1 MSDASLERMPAGGV
15 GDLARL
21 WDTVRAILRKEL
33 ALFFGSPIAYL
44 FLLAYLGVTLF
55 IFFWGEAFFA
65 RNIADVRPM
74 FEWLPILLVFLAAA
88 LTMRMWSDERRVGT
102 LEFVVTVPTSAW
114 QFALG
119 KFLACW
125 ALLAVA
131 LALTLP
137 LAVTVAVIGDLDWG
151 PVFAGYVAA
160 LLLGAAYL
168 SIGLFVSAKTDNQIV
183 ALILATFS
191 CGAFYLIGSPFISEL
206 FDNEVGDVLRALG
219 TGSRFE
225 SITRGVLDL
234 RDLYY
239 YVSIIGVFLALNVYA
254 IESHGWADDG
264 PEARHRNAHRTTALI
279 ALNFVVANFWLLGLS
294 GNAALRWDVTE
305 GRQFSIS
312 DATRSYL
319 AQLQEPM
326 LVRGYFSAKTHPLLA
341 PLVPEM
347 RDLLTEYEVAAD
359 GRLRLELVDPAAS
372 PEMEDEA
379 NSKYGIRPVPFQVAD
394 RYQSSLVSSYFDVL
408 IQYGDEYEVLDFRD
422 LIEVKVS
429 GESDLDVRLRN
440 PEYDITR
447 AIKKVLYG
455 FRGGGDIFDAIS
467 DPVEFTGYI
476 SADERLPAVLVDLK
490 AELGVV
496 LDEMIAESGGKLT
509 SSIRDPDAGD
519 GALATE
525 IAERYGFTPMAASLF
540 DRETF
545 FYYLTLSDG
554 ETVVQIP
561 IPESL
566 DAEGLKRGLGEGLKR
581 FAEGLLK
588 RVAIHLPPAPNPYM
602 QQQMPMPQ
610 GDQFESL
617 RSFLTVDFD
626 VAAADLGSGELGAG
640 SGVLL
645 VVDPGALGAKEV
657 FAIDQ
662 FLMRGGTVVVAA
674 GAFEVRLS
682 PQSLMA
688 MSKNTGLDDWLAH
701 HGVSID
707 KSFVMDAA
715 NSAFPVPV
723 WREVGGFSF
732 QQRVM
737 LDYPYFVDV
746 RDEGLNQDFMPVSEL
761 PQVTF
766 AWGSPVDINAEV
778 NAERAVTALLRSSP
792 AAWRST
798 STDVMPNL
806 GEDGDVPF
814 APSGEVGVVT
824 LAGMIEGRFDSFFD
838 ESPLLVEEEAEE
850 APVEDDAPGTGDVG
864 LDPETDEAEAEED
877 GIGAVTSVI
886 ERSPESARLIV
897 IGSSSFLADQTLGMI
912 GSADGTRYANSV
924 QLIANL
930 VDWAVED
937 QALLTIRGRGHFNR
951 TLPPMDENAQRVWE
965 YINYAIA
972 VIAVFGVF
980 VLQVAWRSRRR
991 RRQAAW
997 LQ

>member
-1 MSDASLERMPAGGV
+1 ML
-15 GDLARL
+15 
-21 WDTVRAILRKEL
+21 DTVGAIVRKEL
-33 ALFFGSPIAYL
+33 ALFFGSPIGYL

-55 IFFWGEAFFA
+55 VFFWGEAFFA

-102 LEFVVTVPTSAW
+102 LEFVVTVPASAW
-114 QFALG
+114 QFAAG

-137 LAVTVAVIGDLDWG
+137 LAITVALIGNLDWG

-191 CGAFYLIGSPFISEL
+191 CGAFYLTGSPFIAEL
-206 FDNEVGDVLRALG
+206 VDNEVGDVLRALG
-219 TGSRFE
+219 AGSRFE

-239 YVSIIGVFLALNVYA
+239 YVSIVGVFLALNVYA

-264 PEARHRNAHRTTALI
+264 SEGRHRSAQRLTALV
-279 ALNFVVANFWLLGLS
+279 ALNFVLANFWLAGI
-294 GNAALRWDVTE
+294 GVLRWDVTE

-312 DATRSYL
+312 EATRSYL
-319 AQLQEPM
+319 SQLREPL

-341 PLVPEM
+341 PLVPDM
-347 RDLLTEYEVAAD
+347 RDLLTEYELAAD
-359 GRLRLELVDPAAS
+359 GRLRLELVDPATA
-372 PEMEDEA
+372 PELEDEA

-408 IQYGDEYEVLDFRD
+408 VQYGDEYEVLDFRD
-422 LIEVKVS
+422 LIEVKVT

-447 AIKKVLYG
+447 AIKKVLYD
-455 FRGGGDIFDAIS
+455 FRGGGDIFDAIAES
-467 DPVEFTGYI
+467 VAFTGYI
-476 SADERLPAVLVDLK
+476 SADERLPAALVDLK
-490 AELGVV
+490 RELDVV
-496 LDEMIAESGGKLT
+496 LDELIADSGGKLT
-509 SSIRDPDAGD
+509 SAISDPDASD

-525 IAERYGFTPMAASLF
+525 IAERYGFAPMAASLF
-540 DRETF
+540 DRDTF
-545 FYYLTLSDG
+545 YYYLTLSDG

-566 DAEGLKRGLGEGLKR
+566 DAEGLKRGLTEGLKR

-588 RVAIHLPPAPNPYM
+588 QVALHLPPAPNPYM
-602 QQQMPMPQ
+602 QQQMPVPP

-617 RSFLTVDFD
+617 RGFLSVDFD
-626 VAAADLGSGELGAG
+626 VTTASLDSGELGTGA
-640 SGVLL
+640 SVLL
-645 VVDPGALGAKEV
+645 VVDPGALAAKEV

-674 GAFEVRLS
+674 GAYEVRLS
-682 PQSLMA
+682 GQSLMA

-701 HGVSID
+701 HGVAVD

-723 WREVGGFSF
+723 RRQVGGFSF
-732 QQRVM
+732 QQLAM
-737 LDYPYFVDV
+737 MDYPYFVDL
-746 RDEGLNQDFMPVSEL
+746 REAGLNQEFMPTAQL
-761 PQVTF
+761 PQLTF
-766 AWGSPVDINAEV
+766 AWGSPVDIDVDANAG
-778 NAERAVTALLRSSP
+778 RAVTTLLESSP

-798 STDVMPNL
+798 STDVMPDV
-806 GEDGDVPF
+806 GENAQTPF
-814 APSGEVGVVT
+814 APSGDIGVVT
-824 LAGMIEGRFDSFFD
+824 LAGMIEGRFDSFFE
-838 ESPLLVEEEAEE
+838 ESPLLAEE
-850 APVEDDAPGTGDVG
+850 PQEDPADDDEAAAGDEDGAAEDD
-864 LDPETDEAEAEED
+864 
-877 GIGAVTSVI
+877 IGAVTSVI
-886 ERSPESARLIV
+886 GRSPESARLIV
-897 IGSSSFLADQTLGMI
+897 IGSSSFIADQTLGMI
-912 GSADGTRYANSV
+912 GAADGTRYANSV
-924 QLIANL
+924 QFVANL

-965 YINYAIA
+965 YANYAVAIFA
-972 VIAVFGVF
+972 VLGAFLLHF
-980 VLQVAWRSRRR
+980 AWRARRR

-997 LQ
+997 LGEAA

>member
-1 MSDASLERMPAGGV
+1 MSDTV
-15 GDLARL
+15 LAI
-21 WDTVRAILRKEL
+21 VRKEL

-44 FLLAYLGVTLF
+44 FMFAYLGVTLF

-114 QFALG
+114 HFALG

-125 ALLAVA
+125 TLLAVA

-137 LAVTVAVIGDLDWG
+137 LAVTVALIGNLDWG

-191 CGAFYLIGSPFISEL
+191 CGAFYLVGSPFISEL
-206 FDNEVGDVLRALG
+206 FDNEVGDALRALG
-219 TGSRFE
+219 AGSRFE

-239 YVSIIGVFLALNVYA
+239 YVSIVGVFLTLNVYA
-254 IESHGWADDG
+254 IESHGWAGDG
-264 PEARHRNAHRTTALI
+264 SEARHRGAQRLTALI
-279 ALNFVVANFWLLGLS
+279 ALNFVVANFWLSGLS
-294 GNAALRWDVTE
+294 GNVALRWDVTE

-319 AQLQEPM
+319 SQLREPM

-347 RDLLTEYEVAAD
+347 RDLLTEYEIAAD
-359 GRLRLELVDPAAS
+359 GRLRLELVDPASA

-394 RYQSSLVSSYFDVL
+394 RYQQSLVSSYFDVL

-422 LIEVKVS
+422 LIELKVT
-429 GESDLDVRLRN
+429 GEADLDVRLRN

-455 FRGGGDIFDAIS
+455 FRGGGEIFDAVS

-490 AELGVV
+490 GELEVV
-496 LDEMIAESGGKLT
+496 LDELIAESGGKLT
-509 SSIRDPDAGD
+509 SSIVDPDAGD

-525 IAERYGFTPMAASLF
+525 IGERYGFTPMAASLF
-540 DRETF
+540 DRDTF

-566 DAEGLKRGLGEGLKR
+566 DADGLKRGLGEGLKR

-588 RVAIHLPPAPNPYM
+588 KVALSLPPAPNPYM
-602 QQQMPMPQ
+602 QQQMPIPP

-617 RSFLTVDFD
+617 RNFLTVDFD
-626 VAAADLGSGELGAG
+626 VATADLESGELGAA

-645 VVDPGALGAKEV
+645 VVDPGALAAKEV

-662 FLMRGGTVVVAA
+662 FLMRGGTVVVMS

-682 PQSLMA
+682 QQSLMA
-688 MSKNTGLDDWLAH
+688 TSKNTGLDDWLAH
-701 HGVSID
+701 HGVAID

-723 WREVGGFSF
+723 RRQVGGFSF
-732 QQRVM
+732 QQLVM

-766 AWGSPVDINAEV
+766 AWGSPVDIDAEANAD
-778 NAERAVTALLRSSP
+778 RAVTTLLSSS
-792 AAWRST
+792 AGAWRST
-798 STDVMPNL
+798 STEVMPNV
-806 GEDGDVPF
+806 GEDGEVPF
-814 APSGEVGVVT
+814 APSGEVEVVT
-824 LAGMIEGRFDSFFD
+824 LAGMVEGRFDSFFE
-838 ESPLLVEEEAEE
+838 ESPLLEEEIEEEA
-850 APVEDDAPGTGDVG
+850 
-864 LDPETDEAEAEED
+864 AEED
-877 GIGAVTSVI
+877 PAEGGETATGDEGIEEDNGDADNDDHDIGAVTSVI

-897 IGSSSFLADQTLGMI
+897 IGSSSFVADQTLGMI
-912 GSADGTRYANSV
+912 GSADGTRYANSI

-965 YINYAIA
+965 YINYGVA

-980 VLQVAWRSRRR
+980 VLQAAWRARHR

-997 LQ
+997 LHGGTE

>member
-1 MSDASLERMPAGGV
+1 ML
-15 GDLARL
+15 
-21 WDTVRAILRKEL
+21 DTVGAIVRKEL
-33 ALFFGSPIAYL
+33 ALFFGSPIGYL

-55 IFFWGEAFFA
+55 VFFWGEAFFA

-102 LEFVVTVPTSAW
+102 LEFVVTVPASAW
-114 QFALG
+114 HFAAG

-125 ALLAVA
+125 ALLATA

-137 LAVTVAVIGDLDWG
+137 LAITVAVIGNLDWG

-191 CGAFYLIGSPFISEL
+191 CGAFYLVGSPFIAEL
-206 FDNEVGDVLRALG
+206 FDNEVGDLLRSLG
-219 TGSRFE
+219 AGSRFE

-239 YVSIIGVFLALNVYA
+239 YGSIVGVFLALNVYA
-254 IESHGWADDG
+254 VESYGFAHDG
-264 PEARHRNAHRTTALI
+264 SQARHRNAQRVTALV
-279 ALNFVVANFWLLGLS
+279 ALNFIVANFWLAGLGGS
-294 GNAALRWDVTE
+294 VALRWDVTE

-312 DATRSYL
+312 EATRSYL
-319 AQLQEPM
+319 SQLREPL

-359 GRLRLELVDPAAS
+359 GRLRLELIDPAAA
-372 PEMEDEA
+372 PELEDEA

-394 RYQSSLVSSYFDVL
+394 RYESSLVSSYFDVL
-408 IQYGDEYEVLDFRD
+408 VQYGDEYEVLDFRD
-422 LIEVKVS
+422 LIEVKVT
-429 GESDLDVRLRN
+429 GEADLDVRLRN

-447 AIKKVLYG
+447 AVKKVLYG
-455 FRGGGDIFDAIS
+455 FRGGGDVFDAIG
-467 DPVEFTGYI
+467 DPVAFTGYI
-476 SADERLPAVLVDLK
+476 SADERLPAALVDLK
-490 AELGVV
+490 GELDAV
-496 LDEMIAESGGKLT
+496 LEELISESDGKLT

-519 GALATE
+519 GAVATE

-540 DRETF
+540 DRDTF
-545 FYYLTLSDG
+545 YYYLTLSDG
-554 ETVVQIP
+554 ETVVLIP

-566 DAEGLKRGLGEGLKR
+566 DADGLKRGITEGLKR

-588 RVAIHLPPAPNPYM
+588 KVALHLPPAPNPYM
-602 QQQMPMPQ
+602 QQQMPVPP

-617 RSFLTVDFD
+617 RSFLAVDFD
-626 VAAADLGSGELGAG
+626 VATASLDTGDAGAG
-640 SGVLL
+640 ASVLL

-657 FAIDQ
+657 FAVDQ
-662 FLMRGGTVVVAA
+662 FLMRGGTVVVVT

-682 PQSLMA
+682 GQSLMA
-688 MSKNTGLDDWLAH
+688 MAKNTGLEDWLAH

-707 KSFVMDAA
+707 KSFVMDAS

-723 WREVGGFSF
+723 RRQVGGFSF
-732 QQRVM
+732 QELVM

-746 RDEGLNQDFMPVSEL
+746 REEGLNQDFMPTSEL

-766 AWGSPVDINAEV
+766 AWGSPVDIDAEANAG
-778 NAERAVTALLRSSP
+778 RAVTALLDSSP
-792 AAWRST
+792 GAWRST
-798 STDVMPNL
+798 STEVMPNV
-806 GEDGDVPF
+806 GESGATPF
-814 APSGEVGVVT
+814 APTGEVGVVT
-824 LAGMIEGRFDSFFD
+824 LAAMIEGRFDSFFE
-838 ESPLLVEEEAEE
+838 ESPLLDEASEEDPAEEEPGDGDRQATE
-850 APVEDDAPGTGDVG
+850 AD
-864 LDPETDEAEAEED
+864 AEAED

-912 GSADGTRYANSV
+912 GSAGGTRYANSV
-924 QLIANL
+924 QLVANL

-937 QALLTIRGRGHFNR
+937 QALLSIRGRGHFNR

-965 YINYAIA
+965 YANYA
-972 VIAVFGVF
+972 VAVFAVLAAF
-980 VLQVAWRSRRR
+980 VLHVVWRARRR

-997 LQ
+997 LEETA

>member
-1 MSDASLERMPAGGV
+1 ML
-15 GDLARL
+15 
-21 WDTVRAILRKEL
+21 DTVGAIVRKEL
-33 ALFFGSPIAYL
+33 ALFFGSPIGYL

-55 IFFWGEAFFA
+55 VFFWGEAFFA

-102 LEFVVTVPTSAW
+102 LEFVVTVPASAW
-114 QFALG
+114 QFAAG

-137 LAVTVAVIGDLDWG
+137 LAITVALIGNLDWG

-191 CGAFYLIGSPFISEL
+191 CGAFYLTGSPFIAEL
-206 FDNEVGDVLRALG
+206 VDNEVGDVLRALG
-219 TGSRFE
+219 AGSRFE

-239 YVSIIGVFLALNVYA
+239 YVSIVGVFLALNVYA

-264 PEARHRNAHRTTALI
+264 SEGRHRGAQRLTALV
-279 ALNFVVANFWLLGLS
+279 ALNFVLANFWLAGI
-294 GNAALRWDVTE
+294 GVLRWDVTE

-312 DATRSYL
+312 EATRSYL
-319 AQLQEPM
+319 SQLREPL

-341 PLVPEM
+341 PLVPDM
-347 RDLLTEYEVAAD
+347 RDLLTEYELAAD
-359 GRLRLELVDPAAS
+359 GRLRLELVDPATA
-372 PEMEDEA
+372 PELEDEA

-408 IQYGDEYEVLDFRD
+408 VQYGDEYEVLDFRD
-422 LIEVKVS
+422 LIEVKVT

-447 AIKKVLYG
+447 AIKKVLYD
-455 FRGGGDIFDAIS
+455 FRGGGDIFDAIAES
-467 DPVEFTGYI
+467 VAFTGYI
-476 SADERLPAVLVDLK
+476 SADERLPAALVDLK
-490 AELGVV
+490 RELDVV
-496 LDEMIAESGGKLT
+496 LDELIAESGGKLT
-509 SSIRDPDAGD
+509 SAIGDPDAGD

-525 IAERYGFTPMAASLF
+525 IAERYGFAPMAASLF
-540 DRETF
+540 DHDTF
-545 FYYLTLSDG
+545 YYYLTLSDG
-554 ETVVQIP
+554 ETVVQIT

-566 DAEGLKRGLGEGLKR
+566 DAEGLKRGLTEGLKR

-588 RVAIHLPPAPNPYM
+588 QVALHLPPEPNPYM
-602 QQQMPMPQ
+602 QQQMPVPP

-617 RSFLTVDFD
+617 RGFLSVDFD
-626 VAAADLGSGELGAG
+626 VTTASLDSGELGTGA
-640 SGVLL
+640 SVLL

-674 GAFEVRLS
+674 GAYEVRLS
-682 PQSLMA
+682 GQSLMA

-701 HGVSID
+701 HGVAVD

-723 WREVGGFSF
+723 RRQVGGFSF
-732 QQRVM
+732 QQIAM
-737 LDYPYFVDV
+737 MDYPYFVDL
-746 RDEGLNQDFMPVSEL
+746 REAGLNQEFMPTAQL
-761 PQVTF
+761 PQLTF
-766 AWGSPVDINAEV
+766 AWGSPVDIDVDANAG
-778 NAERAVTALLRSSP
+778 RAVTTLLESSP

-798 STDVMPNL
+798 STDVMPNV
-806 GEDGDVPF
+806 GENAQTSF
-814 APSGEVGVVT
+814 APSGDIGVVT
-824 LAGMIEGRFDSFFD
+824 LAGMIEGRFDSFFED
-838 ESPLLVEEEAEE
+838 SPLLVEE
-850 APVEDDAPGTGDVG
+850 PQEDPADDDQAAGD
-864 LDPETDEAEAEED
+864 ED
-877 GIGAVTSVI
+877 GAAVDDIGAVTSVI
-886 ERSPESARLIV
+886 GRSPESARLIV
-897 IGSSSFLADQTLGMI
+897 IGSSSFIADQTLGMI
-912 GSADGTRYANSV
+912 GAADGTRYANSV
-924 QLIANL
+924 QFVANL

-965 YINYAIA
+965 YANYAVAIIA
-972 VIAVFGVF
+972 VLGAFILHF
-980 VLQVAWRSRRR
+980 AWRARRR

-997 LQ
+997 LGEAA

>member
-1 MSDASLERMPAGGV
+1 MRRQLATV
-15 GDLARL
+15 G
-21 WDTVRAILRKEL
+21 AIARKEL

-114 QFALG
+114 HFALG

-125 ALLAVA
+125 TLLAVA
-131 LALTLP
+131 LAMTLP
-137 LAVTVAVIGDLDWG
+137 LAVTVSMIGNLDWG

-183 ALILATFS
+183 ALILATFA

-206 FDNEVGDVLRALG
+206 FDNDIGDALRALG
-219 TGSRFE
+219 AGSRFE

-239 YVSIIGVFLALNVYA
+239 YASIVGVFLTLNVYA

-264 PEARHRNAHRTTALI
+264 GEARHRGAQRMTALV
-279 ALNFVVANFWLLGLS
+279 ALNVVVANFWLSGLS
-294 GNAALRWDVTE
+294 GNIALRWDVTE

-312 DATRSYL
+312 DATRTYL
-319 AQLQEPM
+319 SQLREPM

-341 PLVPEM
+341 PLVPDM
-347 RDLLTEYEVAAD
+347 RDLLTEYEVAAE
-359 GRLRLELVDPAAS
+359 GRLRLELVDPASA
-372 PEMEDEA
+372 PELEDEA

-422 LIEVKVS
+422 LIEVKVT

-455 FRGGGDIFDAIS
+455 FRGGGDIFDAIG

-476 SADERLPAVLVDLK
+476 SADERLPAVLVDLRR
-490 AELGVV
+490 ELDVV
-496 LDEMIAESGGKLT
+496 LDELIDESDGKL
-509 SSIRDPDAGD
+509 SASIRDPDAGD
-519 GALATE
+519 GALAAE
-525 IAERYGFTPMAASLF
+525 IGASYGFTPMAASLF
-540 DRETF
+540 DLHTF

-566 DAEGLKRGLGEGLKR
+566 DADGLKRGIGEGLKR
-581 FAEGLLK
+581 FAEGVLK
-588 RVAIHLPPAPNPYM
+588 NVALALPPAPNPYM

-610 GDQFESL
+610 GDQFENL

-626 VAAADLGSGELGAG
+626 VATANLESGELGAG
-640 SGVLL
+640 AGVLL
-645 VVDPGALGAKEV
+645 VVDPGALGDKEV

-674 GAFEVRLS
+674 GAFEVRMS
-682 PQSLMA
+682 RESLNAMA
-688 MSKNTGLDDWLAH
+688 KNTGLDDWLAH

-723 WREVGGFSF
+723 RRQVGGFSF
-732 QQRVM
+732 QQLVM

-746 RDEGLNQDFMPVSEL
+746 RGDGLNQEFMPVSQL

-766 AWGSPVDINAEV
+766 AWGSPVDIDAETNAARV
-778 NAERAVTALLRSSP
+778 VTTLLSSSQ
-792 AAWRST
+792 AAWRSD
-798 STDVMPNL
+798 STEVMPSVSE
-806 GEDGDVPF
+806 EDEMPF
-814 APSGEVGVVT
+814 APSGELAAVT
-824 LAGMIEGRFDSFFD
+824 LAGMIEGRFESFFD
-838 ESPLLVEEEAEE
+838 ESPLLAEDE
-850 APVEDDAPGTGDVG
+850 PAETADDANSEQETEDAEDD
-864 LDPETDEAEAEED
+864 
-877 GIGAVTSVI
+877 IGAVTSVI

-912 GSADGTRYANSV
+912 GSADGTRYANSI

-951 TLPPMDENAQRVWE
+951 TLPPLDENAQRVWE
-965 YINYAIA
+965 YVNYAVA

-980 VLQVAWRSRRR
+980 VLQVALGARRR

-997 LQ
+997 LQDDRGQ

>member
-1 MSDASLERMPAGGV
+1 MF
-15 GDLARL
+15 
-21 WDTVRAILRKEL
+21 DTVGAIVRKEL
-33 ALFFGSPIAYL
+33 ALFFGSPIGYL

-55 IFFWGEAFFA
+55 VFFWGEAFFA

-88 LTMRMWSDERRVGT
+88 LTMRMWSDERRIGT
-102 LEFVVTVPTSAW
+102 LEFVVTVPASAW
-114 QFALG
+114 QFAAG

-131 LALTLP
+131 LAFTLP
-137 LAVTVAVIGDLDWG
+137 LAITVAVIGNLDWG

-168 SIGLFVSAKTDNQIV
+168 SIGLYVSAKTDNQIV

-191 CGAFYLIGSPFISEL
+191 CGAFYLIGSPFIAEL

-219 TGSRFE
+219 AGSHFE

-239 YVSIIGVFLALNVYA
+239 YVSIVGVFLALNVYA

-264 PEARHRNAHRTTALI
+264 PEGRHRNAQRLTALVV
-279 ALNFVVANFWLLGLS
+279 LNFIVANFWLAGLS
-294 GNAALRWDVTE
+294 GNIALRLDVTE

-312 DATRSYL
+312 EATRSHL
-319 AQLQEPM
+319 SQLREPL

-341 PLVPEM
+341 PLVPDM
-347 RDLLTEYEVAAD
+347 RDLLTEYELAAD
-359 GRLRLELVDPAAS
+359 GRLRLELVDPATA
-372 PEMEDEA
+372 PELEDEA

-408 IQYGDEYEVLDFRD
+408 VQYGDEYEVLDFRD
-422 LIEVKVS
+422 LIEVKVT
-429 GESDLDVRLRN
+429 GEADIDVRLRN

-447 AIKKVLYG
+447 AIKKVVYG
-455 FRGGGDIFDAIS
+455 FRGGGEVFDAIV
-467 DPVEFTGYI
+467 DPVAFTGYI
-476 SADERLPAVLVDLK
+476 SADERLPAALVDLK
-490 AELGVV
+490 GELAVV
-496 LDEMIAESGGKLT
+496 LDELIAESGGKLT

-525 IAERYGFTPMAASLF
+525 IAERFGFTPMAASFF
-540 DRETF
+540 DHNTF

-566 DAEGLKRGLGEGLKR
+566 DADGLKRGLTEGLKR

-588 RVAIHLPPAPNPYM
+588 KVALHLPPAPNPYM
-602 QQQMPMPQ
+602 QQQMPVPP

-617 RSFLTVDFD
+617 RSFLAVDFD
-626 VAAADLGSGELGAG
+626 VTTDSLDSGELGTGA
-640 SGVLL
+640 SVLV

-674 GAFEVRLS
+674 GAYEVRLS
-682 PQSLMA
+682 GQSLMA

-701 HGVSID
+701 HGVAID

-723 WREVGGFSF
+723 RRQVGGFSF
-732 QQRVM
+732 QQLAM

-746 RDEGLNQDFMPVSEL
+746 REEGLNQEFMPTSEL
-761 PQVTF
+761 PQLTF
-766 AWGSPVDINAEV
+766 AWGSPVDVDAQANAG
-778 NAERAVTALLRSSP
+778 RAVTTLLKSSP

-798 STDVMPNL
+798 STDVMPNM
-806 GEDGDVPF
+806 GENAETPF
-814 APSGEVGVVT
+814 APSPDVGVVT
-824 LAGMIEGRFDSFFD
+824 LAGMIEGRFDSFFE
-838 ESPLLVEEEAEE
+838 ESPLLAEEIEEDPADDDQAGAGDEDEEAE
-850 APVEDDAPGTGDVG
+850 DD
-864 LDPETDEAEAEED
+864 
-877 GIGAVTSVI
+877 IGAVTSVI
-886 ERSPESARLIV
+886 GRSPESARLIV
-897 IGSSSFLADQTLGMI
+897 IGSSSFIADQTLGMI
-912 GSADGTRYANSV
+912 GAADGTRYANSV
-924 QLIANL
+924 QFIANL

-951 TLPPMDENAQRVWE
+951 TLPPMDENEQRVWE
-965 YINYAIA
+965 YANYAVA
-972 VIAVFGVF
+972 VLAVFGAF
-980 VLQVAWRSRRR
+980 VLHFAWRARR
-991 RRQAAW
+991 RRQQAAW
-997 LQ
+997 LEEAA

>member
-1 MSDASLERMPAGGV
+1 MSDTV
-15 GDLARL
+15 G
-21 WDTVRAILRKEL
+21 AIVRKEL
-33 ALFFGSPIAYL
+33 ALFFGSPIGYL
-44 FLLAYLGVTLF
+44 FLLAYMGVTLF
-55 IFFWGEAFFA
+55 VFFWGEAFFA

-88 LTMRMWSDERRVGT
+88 LTMRMWSDERRIGT
-102 LEFVVTVPTSAW
+102 LEFVVTVPASAW
-114 QFALG
+114 QFVAG

-137 LAVTVAVIGDLDWG
+137 LAITVAVIGNLDWG

-183 ALILATFS
+183 ALILATFA
-191 CGAFYLIGSPFISEL
+191 CGAFYLVGSPFLAGL
-206 FDNEVGDVLRALG
+206 FDNEVGDALRALG
-219 TGSRFE
+219 AGSRFE
-225 SITRGVLDL
+225 AITRGVLDL

-254 IESHGWADDG
+254 IDSYGWADDG
-264 PEARHRNAHRTTALI
+264 REAQHRSIQRLTALV
-279 ALNFVVANFWLLGLS
+279 ALNLIVANFWLS
-294 GNAALRWDVTE
+294 GIGALRWDVTE

-319 AQLQEPM
+319 AQLREPL

-359 GRLRLELVDPAAS
+359 GRLRLELVDPTAA
-372 PEMEDEA
+372 PELEDEA

-394 RYQSSLVSSYFDVL
+394 RYQSSLVSSYFDILV
-408 IQYGDEYEVLDFRD
+408 QYGDEYEVLDFRD
-422 LIEVKVS
+422 LIELKVT
-429 GESDLDVRLRN
+429 GETDLDVRLRN

-455 FRGGGDIFDAIS
+455 FRGGGAVFDAVN

-476 SADERLPAVLVDLK
+476 SADERLPGALVDLK
-490 AELGVV
+490 VDLDVV
-496 LDEMIAESGGKLT
+496 LDGLIDESDGKLT
-509 SSIRDPDAGD
+509 AAILDPDAGD

-540 DRETF
+540 DRNTF
-545 FYYLTLSDG
+545 YFYLTLSDG
-554 ETVVQIP
+554 ETVVQVP
-561 IPESL
+561 IPETL
-566 DAEGLKRGLGEGLKR
+566 DADGLKRGLDEGLKR

-588 RVAIHLPPAPNPYM
+588 KVALHLPPAPNPYM
-602 QQQMPMPQ
+602 QQQMPVPQ

-626 VAAADLGSGELGAG
+626 VVTASLDSGEPGVGA
-640 SGVLL
+640 SVLL
-645 VVDPGALGAKEV
+645 VVDPGALGTREV

-662 FLMRGGTVVVAA
+662 FLMRGGTVIVAA

-682 PQSLMA
+682 QQSLMA
-688 MSKNTGLDDWLAH
+688 MAKNTGLDEWLAH
-701 HGVSID
+701 HGVAID
-707 KSFVMDAA
+707 KSFVMDAS

-723 WREVGGFSF
+723 RRQVGGFTF
-732 QQRVM
+732 PDFAM

-746 RDEGLNQDFMPVSEL
+746 REAGLNQDFMPTSQL
-761 PQVTF
+761 PQLTF
-766 AWGSPVDINAEV
+766 AWGSPVDIDAEANAD
-778 NAERAVTALLRSSP
+778 RAVTALIESSA

-798 STDVMPNL
+798 STDVMPDVGES
-806 GEDGDVPF
+806 GEDPF
-814 APSGEVGVVT
+814 APGGEVGVVT
-824 LAGMIEGRFDSFFD
+824 LAAMMEGRFHSFFE
-838 ESPLLVEEEAEE
+838 ESPLLEEEAEATE
-850 APVEDDAPGTGDVG
+850 EGVAAEDAAGTGDDGDV
-864 LDPETDEAEAEED
+864 DED
-877 GIGAVTSVI
+877 GLGAVTSVI
-886 ERSPESARLIV
+886 DRSPESARLIV

-912 GSADGTRYANSV
+912 GSAGGTRYANSV
-924 QLIANL
+924 QFVANL

-937 QALLTIRGRGHFNR
+937 QALLSIRGRGHFNR

-965 YINYAIA
+965 YANYAVA
-972 VIAVFGVF
+972 VLAVFTAF
-980 VLQVAWRSRRR
+980 VLHVAWRARRR

-997 LQ
+997 LEGAS

>member
-1 MSDASLERMPAGGV
+1 MPDQIGSIV
-15 GDLARL
+15 
-21 WDTVRAILRKEL
+21 RKEL
-33 ALFFGSPIAYL
+33 ALFFGSPIGYL

-55 IFFWGEAFFA
+55 VFFWGEAFFA

-88 LTMRMWSDERRVGT
+88 LTMRMWSDERRSGT
-102 LEFVVTVPTSAW
+102 LEFVVTVSASAR
-114 QFALG
+114 QFVLG

-137 LAVTVAVIGDLDWG
+137 LAITVGLMGNLDWG

-168 SIGLFVSAKTDNQIV
+168 AIGLFVSAKTDNQIV
-183 ALILATFS
+183 ALILATFAG
-191 CGAFYLIGSPFISEL
+191 GAFYLVGSPFIAEL
-206 FDNEVGDVLRALG
+206 FDNEAGDLLRALG
-219 TGSRFE
+219 AGSRFE

-239 YVSIIGVFLALNVYA
+239 YVSILGVFLALNVYA
-254 IESHGWADDG
+254 LESYGWADDG
-264 PEARHRNAHRTTALI
+264 SQARHRSAQRITALVV
-279 ALNFVVANFWLLGLS
+279 LNFIVANFWLS
-294 GNAALRWDVTE
+294 GIGALRWDVTE

-319 AQLQEPM
+319 SQLREPL

-341 PLVPEM
+341 PLVPDM

-359 GRLRLELVDPAAS
+359 GRLRLELVDPATA
-372 PEMEDEA
+372 PELEDEA
-379 NSKYGIRPVPFQVAD
+379 NSKYGIRPIPFQVAD

-408 IQYGDEYEVLDFRD
+408 VQYGDEYEVLDFRD
-422 LIEVKVS
+422 LIEVKVT
-429 GESDLDVRLRN
+429 GEADLDVRLRN

-455 FRGGGDIFDAIS
+455 FRGGGEVFDAIS
-467 DPVEFTGYI
+467 GAVAFTGYI
-476 SADERLPAVLVDLK
+476 SGNDRLPPALVDLNG
-490 AELGVV
+490 ELAVV
-496 LDEMIAESGGKLT
+496 LDELIAESGGKLS

-525 IAERYGFTPMAASLF
+525 IAELYGFSPMAASLF
-540 DRETF
+540 ESDTF
-545 FYYLTLSDG
+545 YYYLTLSDG
-554 ETVVQIP
+554 ETVVQVP

-566 DAEGLKRGLGEGLKR
+566 DADGLRRGLTEGLKR

-588 RVAIHLPPAPNPYM
+588 KVALHLPPAPNPYM
-602 QQQMPMPQ
+602 QQQMPVPP

-617 RSFLTVDFD
+617 RNFLGVDFD
-626 VAAADLGSGELGAG
+626 VTAASLDTGELGAG
-640 SGVLL
+640 ASVLL
-645 VVDPGALGAKEV
+645 VVDPGALGDREV

-662 FLMRGGTVVVAA
+662 FLMRGGTVVVAT
-674 GAFEVRLS
+674 GQFQVRLGQ
-682 PQSLMA
+682 QSLTA
-688 MSKNTGLDDWLAH
+688 VAKNSGLDDWLAH
-701 HGVSID
+701 HGVAIH

-723 WREVGGFSF
+723 RRQVGGFSF
-732 QQRVM
+732 EQLVM

-746 RDEGLNQDFMPVSEL
+746 RDEGLNQEFMPTSEL

-766 AWGSPVDINAEV
+766 AWGSPVDIDAEANSGRV
-778 NAERAVTALLRSSP
+778 VTTLFESSP

-798 STDVMPNL
+798 STDVMPTVSEGAQTPFTP
-806 GEDGDVPF
+806 GE
-814 APSGEVGVVT
+814 EVEVVA
-824 LAGMIEGRFDSFFD
+824 LAGMIEGRFDSFF
-838 ESPLLVEEEAEE
+838 ETSPLLDEAREEDTADDGDQG
-850 APVEDDAPGTGDVG
+850 AGVEDGGTDDAD
-864 LDPETDEAEAEED
+864 DEND
-877 GIGAVTSVI
+877 MGAVTSVI
-886 ERSPESARLIV
+886 DRSPESARLIV

-924 QLIANL
+924 QLVANL

-937 QALLTIRGRGHFNR
+937 QALLSIRGRGHFNR
-951 TLPPMDENAQRVWE
+951 TLPPMDEKMQRVWE
-965 YINYAIA
+965 YANYAVA
-972 VIAVFGVF
+972 VLAVFGTF
-980 VLQVAWRSRRR
+980 VLHVAWRARR
-991 RRQAAW
+991 RRQQAAW
-997 LQ
+997 LKEAE

>member
-1 MSDASLERMPAGGV
+1 MF
-15 GDLARL
+15 
-21 WDTVRAILRKEL
+21 DTVGAIVRKEL
-33 ALFFGSPIAYL
+33 ALFFGSPIGYL

-55 IFFWGEAFFA
+55 VFFWGEAFFA

-88 LTMRMWSDERRVGT
+88 LTMRMWSDERRIGT
-102 LEFVVTVPTSAW
+102 LEFVVTVPASAW
-114 QFALG
+114 QFAAG

-131 LALTLP
+131 LAFTLP
-137 LAVTVAVIGDLDWG
+137 LAITVALIGNLDWG

-168 SIGLFVSAKTDNQIV
+168 SIGLYVSAKTDNQIV

-191 CGAFYLIGSPFISEL
+191 CGAFYFVGSPFIAEL

-219 TGSRFE
+219 AGSRFE

-239 YVSIIGVFLALNVYA
+239 YVSIVGVFLALNVYA

-264 PEARHRNAHRTTALI
+264 PEGRHRNAQRLTALVV
-279 ALNFVVANFWLLGLS
+279 LNFIVANFWLAGLS
-294 GNAALRWDVTE
+294 GNVALRWDVTE

-319 AQLQEPM
+319 SQLREPL

-341 PLVPEM
+341 PLVPDM
-347 RDLLTEYEVAAD
+347 RDLLTEYELAAD
-359 GRLRLELVDPAAS
+359 GRLRLELVDPATV
-372 PEMEDEA
+372 PELEDEA

-408 IQYGDEYEVLDFRD
+408 VQYGDEYEVLDFRD
-422 LIEVKVS
+422 LIEVKVT
-429 GESDLDVRLRN
+429 GEADLDVRLRN

-455 FRGGGDIFDAIS
+455 FQGGGEVFDALV
-467 DPVEFTGYI
+467 DPVAFTGYI
-476 SADERLPAVLVDLK
+476 SADERLPAALVDLK
-490 AELGVV
+490 DELAVV
-496 LDEMIAESGGKLT
+496 LDELIAESGGKLT

-540 DRETF
+540 DRDTF
-545 FYYLTLSDG
+545 YYYLTLSDG

-561 IPESL
+561 LPESL
-566 DAEGLKRGLGEGLKR
+566 DSDGLKRGLTEGLKR

-588 RVAIHLPPAPNPYM
+588 KVALHLPPAPNPYM
-602 QQQMPMPQ
+602 QQQMSVPP

-617 RSFLTVDFD
+617 RSFLAVDFD
-626 VAAADLGSGELGAG
+626 VTTDSLDSGELGTGA
-640 SGVLL
+640 SVLL

-674 GAFEVRLS
+674 GAYEVRLS
-682 PQSLMA
+682 GQSLTA
-688 MSKNTGLDDWLAH
+688 IAKNTGLDDWLAH
-701 HGVSID
+701 HGVAID

-723 WREVGGFSF
+723 RRQVGGFSF
-732 QQRVM
+732 QQLAM
-737 LDYPYFVDV
+737 MDYPYFVDV
-746 RDEGLNQDFMPVSEL
+746 REAGLNQEFMPTSEL
-761 PQVTF
+761 PQLTF
-766 AWGSPVDINAEV
+766 AWGSPVDVDAQANAG
-778 NAERAVTALLRSSP
+778 RAVTTLLKSSP
-792 AAWRST
+792 VAWRST

-806 GEDGDVPF
+806 GENGEKPF
-814 APSGEVGVVT
+814 APSAEVGVVT
-824 LAGMIEGRFDSFFD
+824 LAGMIEGRFDSFFE
-838 ESPLLVEEEAEE
+838 ESPLLIEETEEDPADDDEAGAGDEEGEAE
-850 APVEDDAPGTGDVG
+850 DD
-864 LDPETDEAEAEED
+864 
-877 GIGAVTSVI
+877 IGAVTSVI

-897 IGSSSFLADQTLGMI
+897 IGSSSFIADQTLGMI
-912 GSADGTRYANSV
+912 GAADGTRYANSV
-924 QLIANL
+924 QFVANL

-965 YINYAIA
+965 YANYAVA
-972 VIAVFGVF
+972 VLAVFGAF
-980 VLQVAWRSRRR
+980 VLHFAWRARRR

-997 LQ
+997 LEEAA

>member
-1 MSDASLERMPAGGV
+1 MI
-15 GDLARL
+15 
-21 WDTVRAILRKEL
+21 DTVGAIVRKEL
-33 ALFFGSPIAYL
+33 ALFFGSPIGYL
-44 FLLAYLGVTLF
+44 FLFAYLGVTLF
-55 IFFWGEAFFA
+55 VFFWGEAFFA

-88 LTMRMWSDERRVGT
+88 LTMRMWSDERRIGT
-102 LEFVVTVPTSAW
+102 LEFVVTVPASAW
-114 QFALG
+114 QFAAG

-131 LALTLP
+131 LAFTLP
-137 LAVTVAVIGDLDWG
+137 LAITVALIGNLDWG

-168 SIGLFVSAKTDNQIV
+168 SIGLYVSAKTDNQIV

-191 CGAFYLIGSPFISEL
+191 CGVFYLIGSPFIAEL

-219 TGSRFE
+219 AGSRFE

-239 YVSIIGVFLALNVYA
+239 YVSIVGVFLALNVYA

-264 PEARHRNAHRTTALI
+264 PEGRHRNAQRLTALVV
-279 ALNFVVANFWLLGLS
+279 LNFIVANFWLAGLS
-294 GNAALRWDVTE
+294 GNVALRWDVTE

-312 DATRSYL
+312 EATRSYL
-319 AQLQEPM
+319 SQLREPL

-341 PLVPEM
+341 PLVPDM
-347 RDLLTEYEVAAD
+347 RDLLTEYELAAD
-359 GRLRLELVDPAAS
+359 GRLRLELVDPATA
-372 PEMEDEA
+372 PELEDEA

-408 IQYGDEYEVLDFRD
+408 VQYGDEYEVLDFRD
-422 LIEVKVS
+422 LIEVKVT
-429 GESDLDVRLRN
+429 GEADLDVRLRN

-447 AIKKVLYG
+447 AIKKVVYG
-455 FRGGGDIFDAIS
+455 FRGGGEVFDAIV
-467 DPVEFTGYI
+467 DPVAFTGYI
-476 SADERLPAVLVDLK
+476 SADERLPAALVDLK
-490 AELGVV
+490 GELDVV
-496 LDEMIAESGGKLT
+496 LDELIAESGGKLT
-509 SSIRDPDAGD
+509 SAISDPDAGD

-540 DRETF
+540 DRDTF
-545 FYYLTLSDG
+545 YYYLTLSDG

-561 IPESL
+561 VPESL
-566 DAEGLKRGLGEGLKR
+566 DADGLKRGLTEGLKR

-588 RVAIHLPPAPNPYM
+588 KVALHLPPAPNPYM
-602 QQQMPMPQ
+602 QQQMPVPP

-617 RSFLTVDFD
+617 RSFLAVDFD
-626 VAAADLGSGELGAG
+626 VTTDSLDSGELGTGA
-640 SGVLL
+640 SVLV

-674 GAFEVRLS
+674 GAYEVRLS
-682 PQSLMA
+682 GQSLMA

-701 HGVSID
+701 HGVAID

-723 WREVGGFSF
+723 RRQVGGFSF
-732 QQRVM
+732 QQLAM

-746 RDEGLNQDFMPVSEL
+746 REEGLNQEFMPTSEL
-761 PQVTF
+761 PQLTF
-766 AWGSPVDINAEV
+766 AWGSPVDVDAQANAG
-778 NAERAVTALLRSSP
+778 RAVTTLLKSSP

-798 STDVMPNL
+798 STDVMPNV
-806 GEDGDVPF
+806 GENAETLF
-814 APSGEVGVVT
+814 APSPEVGVVT
-824 LAGMIEGRFDSFFD
+824 LAGMIEGRFDSFFE
-838 ESPLLVEEEAEE
+838 ESPLLAEE
-850 APVEDDAPGTGDVG
+850 TEEDPADDDQAGAGDE
-864 LDPETDEAEAEED
+864 DAEAED
-877 GIGAVTSVI
+877 DIGAVTSVI
-886 ERSPESARLIV
+886 GRSPESARLIV
-897 IGSSSFLADQTLGMI
+897 IGSSSFIADQTLGMI
-912 GSADGTRYANSV
+912 GAADGTRYANSV
-924 QLIANL
+924 QFIANL

-951 TLPPMDENAQRVWE
+951 TLPPMDENEQRVWE
-965 YINYAIA
+965 YANYAVA
-972 VIAVFGVF
+972 VLAVFGAF
-980 VLQVAWRSRRR
+980 VLHFAWRARRR

-997 LQ
+997 LEEAA

>member
-1 MSDASLERMPAGGV
+1 ML
-15 GDLARL
+15 
-21 WDTVRAILRKEL
+21 DTVGAIVRKEL
-33 ALFFGSPIAYL
+33 ALFFGSPIGYL

-55 IFFWGEAFFA
+55 VFFWGEAFFA

-102 LEFVVTVPTSAW
+102 LEFVVTVPASAW
-114 QFALG
+114 QFAAG

-137 LAVTVAVIGDLDWG
+137 LAITVALIGNLDWG

-191 CGAFYLIGSPFISEL
+191 CGAFYLTGSPFIAEL
-206 FDNEVGDVLRALG
+206 VDNEVGDVLRALG
-219 TGSRFE
+219 AGSRFE

-239 YVSIIGVFLALNVYA
+239 YVSIVGVFLALNVYA

-264 PEARHRNAHRTTALI
+264 SEGRHRGAQRLTALV
-279 ALNFVVANFWLLGLS
+279 ALNFVLANFWLAGI
-294 GNAALRWDVTE
+294 GVLRWDVTE

-312 DATRSYL
+312 EATRSYL
-319 AQLQEPM
+319 SQLREPL

-341 PLVPEM
+341 PLVPDM
-347 RDLLTEYEVAAD
+347 RDLLTEYELAAD
-359 GRLRLELVDPAAS
+359 GRLRLELVDPATA
-372 PEMEDEA
+372 PELEDEA

-408 IQYGDEYEVLDFRD
+408 VQYGDEYEVLDFRD
-422 LIEVKVS
+422 LIEVKVT

-447 AIKKVLYG
+447 AIKKVLYD
-455 FRGGGDIFDAIS
+455 FRGGGDIFDAIAES
-467 DPVEFTGYI
+467 VAFTGYI
-476 SADERLPAVLVDLK
+476 SADERLPAALVDLK
-490 AELGVV
+490 RELDVV
-496 LDEMIAESGGKLT
+496 LDELIAESGGKLT
-509 SSIRDPDAGD
+509 SAIGDPDAGD

-525 IAERYGFTPMAASLF
+525 IAERYGFAPMAASLF
-540 DRETF
+540 DRDTF
-545 FYYLTLSDG
+545 YYYLTLSDG

-566 DAEGLKRGLGEGLKR
+566 DAEGLKRGLTEGLKR

-588 RVAIHLPPAPNPYM
+588 QVALHLPPEPNPYM
-602 QQQMPMPQ
+602 QQQMPVLP

-617 RSFLTVDFD
+617 RGFLSVDFD
-626 VAAADLGSGELGAG
+626 VTTASLDSGELGTGA
-640 SGVLL
+640 SVLL

-674 GAFEVRLS
+674 GAYEVRLS
-682 PQSLMA
+682 GQSLMA

-701 HGVSID
+701 HGVAVD

-723 WREVGGFSF
+723 RRQVGGFSF
-732 QQRVM
+732 QQLAM
-737 LDYPYFVDV
+737 MDYPYFVDL
-746 RDEGLNQDFMPVSEL
+746 REAGLNQEFMPTAQL
-761 PQVTF
+761 PQLTF
-766 AWGSPVDINAEV
+766 AWGSPVDIDGQANAG
-778 NAERAVTALLRSSP
+778 RAVTTLLKSSP

-798 STDVMPNL
+798 STDVMPNV
-806 GEDGDVPF
+806 GENAQTPF
-814 APSGEVGVVT
+814 APSGDIGVVT
-824 LAGMIEGRFDSFFD
+824 LAGMIEGRFDSFFED
-838 ESPLLVEEEAEE
+838 SPLLAEE
-850 APVEDDAPGTGDVG
+850 P
-864 LDPETDEAEAEED
+864 EED
-877 GIGAVTSVI
+877 PADDDQAAGDEDGAAVDDIGAVTSVI
-886 ERSPESARLIV
+886 GRSPESARLIV
-897 IGSSSFLADQTLGMI
+897 IGSSSFIADQTLGMI
-912 GSADGTRYANSV
+912 GAADGTRYANSV
-924 QLIANL
+924 QFVANL

-965 YINYAIA
+965 YANYAVAIFA
-972 VIAVFGVF
+972 VLGAFLLHF
-980 VLQVAWRSRRR
+980 AWRARRR

-997 LQ
+997 LGEAA

>member
-1 MSDASLERMPAGGV
+1 MFDTL
-15 GDLARL
+15 
-21 WDTVRAILRKEL
+21 DTVGTIVRKEL
-33 ALFFGSPIAYL
+33 ALFFGSPIGYL

-55 IFFWGEAFFA
+55 VFFWGEAFFA

-102 LEFVVTVPTSAW
+102 LEFVVTVPASAW
-114 QFALG
+114 QFAAG

-137 LAVTVAVIGDLDWG
+137 LAITVALIGNLDWG

-168 SIGLFVSAKTDNQIV
+168 SIGLYVSAKTDNQIV

-191 CGAFYLIGSPFISEL
+191 CGAFYLIGSPFLAEF
-206 FDNEVGDVLRALG
+206 FDNEVGDALRALG
-219 TGSRFE
+219 AGSRFE

-239 YVSIIGVFLALNVYA
+239 YVSIIGIFLALNVYA

-264 PEARHRNAHRTTALI
+264 SQARHRNAQRVTALV
-279 ALNFVVANFWLLGLS
+279 ALNLVVANFWLS
-294 GNAALRWDVTE
+294 GIGGLRWDVTE

-312 DATRSYL
+312 EATRSYL
-319 AQLQEPM
+319 SQLREPL

-341 PLVPEM
+341 PLVPDM

-359 GRLRLELVDPAAS
+359 GRLRLELVDPATA
-372 PEMEDEA
+372 PELEDEA
-379 NSKYGIRPVPFQVAD
+379 NTKYGIRPVPFQVQD

-408 IQYGDEYEVLDFRD
+408 VQYGDEYEVLDFRD
-422 LIEVKVS
+422 LIEVKVT
-429 GESDLDVRLRN
+429 GEADLDVRLRN

-455 FRGGGDIFDAIS
+455 FRGGGDVFDAIGE
-467 DPVEFTGYI
+467 PVAFTGYI
-476 SADERLPAVLVDLK
+476 SSDERLPSALVDLK
-490 AELGVV
+490 GELKVV
-496 LDEMIAESGGKLT
+496 LDELIAESAGKLT
-509 SSIRDPDAGD
+509 SSMRDPDAGD

-525 IAERYGFTPMAASLF
+525 ISERYGFTPMAASLF
-540 DRETF
+540 DHDTF
-545 FYYLTLSDG
+545 YYYLTLSDG

-566 DAEGLKRGLGEGLKR
+566 DADGLKRGLTEGLKR

-588 RVAIHLPPAPNPYM
+588 KVAVHLPPAPNPYM
-602 QQQMPMPQ
+602 QQQRPMPQ
-610 GDQFESL
+610 GDQFENL
-617 RSFLTVDFD
+617 RSFLAVDFD
-626 VAAADLGSGELGAG
+626 VSSASLDS
-640 SGVLL
+640 
-645 VVDPGALGAKEV
+645 GALGAGASVLVVVGPGVLEEKEV

-662 FLMRGGTVVVAA
+662 FLMRGGTVVIAT
-674 GAFEVRLS
+674 GAFEVRLGQ
-682 PQSLMA
+682 QSLMA
-688 MSKNTGLDDWLAH
+688 MPKDTGLDDWLAH
-701 HGVSID
+701 HGVVID

-723 WREVGGFSF
+723 RRQVGGFSF
-732 QQRVM
+732 QELVM

-746 RDEGLNQDFMPVSEL
+746 RGEGLNQEFLPTSEL

-766 AWGSPVDINAEV
+766 AWGSPVDIDDEANAD
-778 NAERAVTALLRSSP
+778 RAVTTLLQSSP

-798 STDVMPNL
+798 STEVTPNV
-806 GEDGDVPF
+806 GDNADAPF
-814 APSGEVGVVT
+814 APSGELGAVT
-824 LAGMIEGRFDSFFD
+824 LAGMIEGRFESFFE
-838 ESPLLVEEEAEE
+838 ESPLLAEETEEDPADGEEAGADEGETADEVEEEAS
-850 APVEDDAPGTGDVG
+850 DD
-864 LDPETDEAEAEED
+864 
-877 GIGAVTSVI
+877 IGAVTSVI

-897 IGSSSFLADQTLGMI
+897 IGSSSFIADQTLGMI
-912 GSADGTRYANSV
+912 GSTDGTRYVNPV
-924 QLIANL
+924 QLLANI

-965 YINYAIA
+965 YANYAVA
-972 VIAVFGVF
+972 VLAVFGAF
-980 VLQVAWRSRRR
+980 VLHVAWRARRR
-991 RRQAAW
+991 RRQATWIEEGA
-997 LQ
+997 

>member
-1 MSDASLERMPAGGV
+1 ML
-15 GDLARL
+15 
-21 WDTVRAILRKEL
+21 DTVGAIVRKEL
-33 ALFFGSPIAYL
+33 ALFFGSPIGYL

-55 IFFWGEAFFA
+55 VFFWGEAFFA

-102 LEFVVTVPTSAW
+102 LEFVVTVPASAW
-114 QFALG
+114 QFAAG

-137 LAVTVAVIGDLDWG
+137 LAITVALIGNLDWG

-191 CGAFYLIGSPFISEL
+191 CGAFYLTGSPFIAEL
-206 FDNEVGDVLRALG
+206 VDNEVGDVLRALG
-219 TGSRFE
+219 AGSRFE

-239 YVSIIGVFLALNVYA
+239 YVSIVGVFLALNVYA

-264 PEARHRNAHRTTALI
+264 SEGRHRGAQRLTALV
-279 ALNFVVANFWLLGLS
+279 ALNFVLANFWLAGI
-294 GNAALRWDVTE
+294 GVLRWDVTE

-312 DATRSYL
+312 EATRSYL
-319 AQLQEPM
+319 SQLREPL

-341 PLVPEM
+341 PLVPDM
-347 RDLLTEYEVAAD
+347 RDLLTEYELAAD
-359 GRLRLELVDPAAS
+359 GRLRLELVDPATA
-372 PEMEDEA
+372 PELEDEA

-408 IQYGDEYEVLDFRD
+408 VQYGDEYEVLDFRD
-422 LIEVKVS
+422 LIEVKVT

-447 AIKKVLYG
+447 AIKKVLYD
-455 FRGGGDIFDAIS
+455 FRGGGDIFDAIAES
-467 DPVEFTGYI
+467 VAFTGYI
-476 SADERLPAVLVDLK
+476 SADERLPAALVDLK
-490 AELGVV
+490 RELDVV
-496 LDEMIAESGGKLT
+496 LDELIAESGGKLT
-509 SSIRDPDAGD
+509 SAIGDPDAGD

-525 IAERYGFTPMAASLF
+525 IAERYGFAPMAASLF
-540 DRETF
+540 DRDTF
-545 FYYLTLSDG
+545 YYYLTLSDG

-566 DAEGLKRGLGEGLKR
+566 DAEGLKRGLTEGLKR

-588 RVAIHLPPAPNPYM
+588 QVALHLPPEPNPYM
-602 QQQMPMPQ
+602 QQQMPVLP

-617 RSFLTVDFD
+617 RGFLSVDFD
-626 VAAADLGSGELGAG
+626 VTTASLDSGELGTGA
-640 SGVLL
+640 SVLL

-674 GAFEVRLS
+674 GAYEVRLS
-682 PQSLMA
+682 GQSLMA

-701 HGVSID
+701 HGVAVD

-723 WREVGGFSF
+723 RRQVGGFSF
-732 QQRVM
+732 QQLAM
-737 LDYPYFVDV
+737 MDYPYFVDL
-746 RDEGLNQDFMPVSEL
+746 REAGLNQEFMPTAQL
-761 PQVTF
+761 PQLTF
-766 AWGSPVDINAEV
+766 AWGSPVDIDGQANAG
-778 NAERAVTALLRSSP
+778 RAVTTLLKSSP

-798 STDVMPNL
+798 STDVMPNV
-806 GEDGDVPF
+806 GENAQTPF
-814 APSGEVGVVT
+814 APSGDIGVVT
-824 LAGMIEGRFDSFFD
+824 LAGMIEGRFDSFFE
-838 ESPLLVEEEAEE
+838 ESPLLAEE
-850 APVEDDAPGTGDVG
+850 P
-864 LDPETDEAEAEED
+864 EED
-877 GIGAVTSVI
+877 PADDDQAAGDEDGAAVDDIGAVTSVI
-886 ERSPESARLIV
+886 GRSPESARLIV
-897 IGSSSFLADQTLGMI
+897 IGSSSFIADQTLGMI
-912 GSADGTRYANSV
+912 GAADGTRYANSV
-924 QLIANL
+924 QFVANL

-965 YINYAIA
+965 YANYAVAIFA
-972 VIAVFGVF
+972 VLGAFLLHF
-980 VLQVAWRSRRR
+980 AWRARRR

-997 LQ
+997 LGEAA

>member
-1 MSDASLERMPAGGV
+1 MF
-15 GDLARL
+15 
-21 WDTVRAILRKEL
+21 DTVGAIVRKEL
-33 ALFFGSPIAYL
+33 ALFFGSPIGYL

-55 IFFWGEAFFA
+55 VFFWGEAFFA

-88 LTMRMWSDERRVGT
+88 LTMRMWSDERRIGT
-102 LEFVVTVPTSAW
+102 LEFVVTVPASAW
-114 QFALG
+114 QFAAG

-131 LALTLP
+131 LAFTLP
-137 LAVTVAVIGDLDWG
+137 LAITVAVIGNLDWG

-168 SIGLFVSAKTDNQIV
+168 SIGLYVSAKTDNQIV

-191 CGAFYLIGSPFISEL
+191 CGAFYLIGSPFIAEL

-219 TGSRFE
+219 AGSHFE

-239 YVSIIGVFLALNVYA
+239 YVSIVGVFLALNVYA

-264 PEARHRNAHRTTALI
+264 PEGRHRNAQRLTALVV
-279 ALNFVVANFWLLGLS
+279 LNFIVANFWLAGLS
-294 GNAALRWDVTE
+294 GNIALRLDVTE

-312 DATRSYL
+312 EATRSHL
-319 AQLQEPM
+319 SQLREPL

-341 PLVPEM
+341 PLVPDM
-347 RDLLTEYEVAAD
+347 RDLLTEYELAAD
-359 GRLRLELVDPAAS
+359 GRLRLELVDPATA
-372 PEMEDEA
+372 PELEDEA

-408 IQYGDEYEVLDFRD
+408 VQYGDEYEVLDFRD
-422 LIEVKVS
+422 LIEVKVT
-429 GESDLDVRLRN
+429 GEADIDVRLRN

-447 AIKKVLYG
+447 AIKKVVYG
-455 FRGGGDIFDAIS
+455 FRGGGEVFDAIV
-467 DPVEFTGYI
+467 DPVAFTGYI
-476 SADERLPAVLVDLK
+476 SADERLPAALVDLK
-490 AELGVV
+490 GELAVV
-496 LDEMIAESGGKLT
+496 LDELIAESGGKLT
-509 SSIRDPDAGD
+509 SAIRDPDAGD

-525 IAERYGFTPMAASLF
+525 IAERFGFTPMAASFF
-540 DRETF
+540 DRNTF

-566 DAEGLKRGLGEGLKR
+566 DADGLKRGLTEGLKR

-588 RVAIHLPPAPNPYM
+588 KVALHLPPAPNPYM
-602 QQQMPMPQ
+602 QQQMPVPP

-617 RSFLTVDFD
+617 RSFLAVDFD
-626 VAAADLGSGELGAG
+626 VTTDSLDSGELGTGA
-640 SGVLL
+640 SVLV

-674 GAFEVRLS
+674 GAYEVRLS
-682 PQSLMA
+682 GQSLMA

-701 HGVSID
+701 HGVAID

-723 WREVGGFSF
+723 RRQVGGFSF
-732 QQRVM
+732 QQLAM

-746 RDEGLNQDFMPVSEL
+746 REEGLNQEFMPTSEL
-761 PQVTF
+761 PQLTF
-766 AWGSPVDINAEV
+766 AWGSPVDVDAQANAG
-778 NAERAVTALLRSSP
+778 RAVTTLLKSSP

-798 STDVMPNL
+798 STDVMPNM
-806 GEDGDVPF
+806 GENAETPF
-814 APSGEVGVVT
+814 APSPDVGVVT
-824 LAGMIEGRFDSFFD
+824 LAGMIEGRFDSFFE
-838 ESPLLVEEEAEE
+838 ESPLLAEEIEEDPADDDQAGAGDEDEEAE
-850 APVEDDAPGTGDVG
+850 DD
-864 LDPETDEAEAEED
+864 
-877 GIGAVTSVI
+877 IGAVTSVI
-886 ERSPESARLIV
+886 GRSPESARLIV
-897 IGSSSFLADQTLGMI
+897 IGSSSFIADQTLGMI
-912 GSADGTRYANSV
+912 GAADGTRYANSV
-924 QLIANL
+924 QFIANL

-951 TLPPMDENAQRVWE
+951 TLPPMDENEQRVWE
-965 YINYAIA
+965 YANYAVA
-972 VIAVFGVF
+972 VLAVFGAF
-980 VLQVAWRSRRR
+980 VLHFAWRARR
-991 RRQAAW
+991 RRQQAAW
-997 LQ
+997 LEEAA

>member
-1 MSDASLERMPAGGV
+1 MF
-15 GDLARL
+15 
-21 WDTVRAILRKEL
+21 DTVGAIVRKEL
-33 ALFFGSPIAYL
+33 ALFFGSPIGYL

-55 IFFWGEAFFA
+55 VFFWGAAFFA

-88 LTMRMWSDERRVGT
+88 LTMRMWSDERRIGT
-102 LEFVVTVPTSAW
+102 LEFVVTVPASAW
-114 QFALG
+114 QFAAG

-131 LALTLP
+131 LAFTLP
-137 LAVTVAVIGDLDWG
+137 LAITVALIGDLDWG

-168 SIGLFVSAKTDNQIV
+168 SIGLYVSAKTDNQIV

-191 CGAFYLIGSPFISEL
+191 GGAFYLIGSPFIAEL

-219 TGSRFE
+219 AGSHFE

-239 YVSIIGVFLALNVYA
+239 YVSIVGVFLALNVYA
-254 IESHGWADDG
+254 IESHGWANDG
-264 PEARHRNAHRTTALI
+264 PEGRHRNARRLTALVV
-279 ALNFVVANFWLLGLS
+279 LNFIVANFWLAGLS
-294 GNAALRWDVTE
+294 GYVALRWDVTE

-312 DATRSYL
+312 EATRSYL
-319 AQLQEPM
+319 SQLREPL

-341 PLVPEM
+341 PLVPDM

-359 GRLRLELVDPAAS
+359 GRLRLELVDPATA
-372 PEMEDEA
+372 PELEDEA

-408 IQYGDEYEVLDFRD
+408 VQYGDEYEVLDFRD
-422 LIEVKVS
+422 LIEVKVT
-429 GESDLDVRLRN
+429 GEADIDVRLRN

-447 AIKKVLYG
+447 AIKKVVYG
-455 FRGGGDIFDAIS
+455 FRGGGEVFDAIV
-467 DPVEFTGYI
+467 DPVAFTGYL
-476 SADERLPAVLVDLK
+476 SADERLPAALVDLK
-490 AELGVV
+490 GELAVV
-496 LDEMIAESGGKLT
+496 LDELIAESGGKLA

-525 IAERYGFTPMAASLF
+525 IAERFGFTPMAASFF
-540 DRETF
+540 DRNTF

-566 DAEGLKRGLGEGLKR
+566 DADGLKRGLTEGLKR

-588 RVAIHLPPAPNPYM
+588 KVALHLPPAPNPYM
-602 QQQMPMPQ
+602 QQQMPVPP

-617 RSFLTVDFD
+617 RSFLAVDFD
-626 VAAADLGSGELGAG
+626 VTTASLDSGELGTGA
-640 SGVLL
+640 SVLV

-674 GAFEVRLS
+674 GAYEVRLS
-682 PQSLMA
+682 GQSLMA
-688 MSKNTGLDDWLAH
+688 TSKNTGLDDWLAH
-701 HGVSID
+701 HGIAID

-723 WREVGGFSF
+723 RRQVGGFSF
-732 QQRVM
+732 QQLAM

-746 RDEGLNQDFMPVSEL
+746 REEGLNQEFMPTSEL
-761 PQVTF
+761 PQLTF
-766 AWGSPVDINAEV
+766 AWGSPVDVDAQANAG
-778 NAERAVTALLRSSP
+778 RAVTTLLKSSP

-806 GEDGDVPF
+806 GENAQTSF
-814 APSGEVGVVT
+814 APGPEVGVVT
-824 LAGMIEGRFDSFFD
+824 LAGMIEGRFDSFFE
-838 ESPLLVEEEAEE
+838 ESPLLAEETEEDPADNDEAATGDEDGEAE
-850 APVEDDAPGTGDVG
+850 DD
-864 LDPETDEAEAEED
+864 
-877 GIGAVTSVI
+877 IGAVTSVI

-897 IGSSSFLADQTLGMI
+897 IGSSSFIADQTLGMI
-912 GSADGTRYANSV
+912 GAADGTRYANSV
-924 QLIANL
+924 QFVANL

-951 TLPPMDENAQRVWE
+951 TLPPMDENEQRVWE
-965 YINYAIA
+965 YANYAVA
-972 VIAVFGVF
+972 VLAVFGAF
-980 VLQVAWRSRRR
+980 ILHFAWRARRR

-997 LQ
+997 LEVSA

>member
-1 MSDASLERMPAGGV
+1 MSDTIGAV
-15 GDLARL
+15 
-21 WDTVRAILRKEL
+21 VRKEL
-33 ALFFGSPIAYL
+33 ALFFGSPIGYL
-44 FLLAYLGVTLF
+44 FLLAYMGVTLF
-55 IFFWGEAFFA
+55 VFFWGEAFFA

-88 LTMRMWSDERRVGT
+88 LTMRMWSDERRIGT
-102 LEFVVTVPTSAW
+102 LEFVVTVPASAW
-114 QFALG
+114 HFVAG

-137 LAVTVAVIGDLDWG
+137 LAVTVALIGNLDWG

-168 SIGLFVSAKTDNQIV
+168 SIGLYVSAKTDNQIV
-183 ALILATFS
+183 ALILATFA
-191 CGAFYLIGSPFISEL
+191 CGAFYLVGSPFLAGL
-206 FDNEVGDVLRALG
+206 FDNEVGDALRALG
-219 TGSRFE
+219 AGSRFE
-225 SITRGVLDL
+225 AITRGVLDL

-254 IESHGWADDG
+254 IDSYGWADDG
-264 PEARHRNAHRTTALI
+264 REAQHRSIQRLTALV
-279 ALNFVVANFWLLGLS
+279 ALNLIVANFWLS
-294 GNAALRWDVTE
+294 GIGALRWDVTE

-319 AQLQEPM
+319 SQLREPL
-326 LVRGYFSAKTHPLLA
+326 LVRGYFSARTHPLLA

-359 GRLRLELVDPAAS
+359 GRLRLELVDPTAA
-372 PEMEDEA
+372 PELEDEA

-394 RYQSSLVSSYFDVL
+394 RYQSSLVSSYFDILV
-408 IQYGDEYEVLDFRD
+408 QYGDEYEVLDFRD
-422 LIEVKVS
+422 LIELKVT
-429 GESDLDVRLRN
+429 GETDLDVRLRN

-455 FRGGGDIFDAIS
+455 FRGGGAVFDAVN

-476 SADERLPAVLVDLK
+476 SADERLPGALVDLK
-490 AELGVV
+490 VDLDVV
-496 LDEMIAESGGKLT
+496 LDGLIDESDGKLAAA
-509 SSIRDPDAGD
+509 ILDPEAGD

-540 DRETF
+540 DRNTF
-545 FYYLTLSDG
+545 YFYLTLSDG

-561 IPESL
+561 IPETL
-566 DAEGLKRGLGEGLKR
+566 DADGLKRGLDEGLKR

-588 RVAIHLPPAPNPYM
+588 KVALHLPPAPNPYM
-602 QQQMPMPQ
+602 QQQMPVPQ

-626 VAAADLGSGELGAG
+626 VVTASLDSGEPGAG
-640 SGVLL
+640 ASVLL
-645 VVDPGALGAKEV
+645 VVDPGALGTREV

-662 FLMRGGTVVVAA
+662 FLMRGGTVIVAA

-682 PQSLMA
+682 QQSLMA
-688 MSKNTGLDDWLAH
+688 MAKNTGLDEWLAH
-701 HGVSID
+701 HGVAID
-707 KSFVMDAA
+707 KSFVMDAS

-723 WREVGGFSF
+723 RRQVGGFTF
-732 QQRVM
+732 PDFAM

-746 RDEGLNQDFMPVSEL
+746 REAGLNQDFMPTSQL
-761 PQVTF
+761 PQLTF
-766 AWGSPVDINAEV
+766 AWGSPVDIDAEANAD
-778 NAERAVTALLRSSP
+778 RAVTTLLESSA

-798 STDVMPNL
+798 STDVMPDVGES
-806 GEDGDVPF
+806 GEDPF

-824 LAGMIEGRFDSFFD
+824 LAAMMEGRFHSFFE
-838 ESPLLVEEEAEE
+838 ESPLIEEETEATEEGVAAEDAAGNGDDGDVEE
-850 APVEDDAPGTGDVG
+850 DD
-864 LDPETDEAEAEED
+864 L
-877 GIGAVTSVI
+877 GAVTSVI
-886 ERSPESARLIV
+886 DRSPESARLIV
-897 IGSSSFLADQTLGMI
+897 VGSSSFLSDQTLGMI
-912 GSADGTRYANSV
+912 GSAEGTRYANSV
-924 QLIANL
+924 QFVANL

-937 QALLTIRGRGHFNR
+937 QALLSIRGRGHFNR

-965 YINYAIA
+965 YANYA
-972 VIAVFGVF
+972 VAVFAVFTAF
-980 VLQVAWRSRRR
+980 VLHVAWRARRR

-997 LQ
+997 LEGAS